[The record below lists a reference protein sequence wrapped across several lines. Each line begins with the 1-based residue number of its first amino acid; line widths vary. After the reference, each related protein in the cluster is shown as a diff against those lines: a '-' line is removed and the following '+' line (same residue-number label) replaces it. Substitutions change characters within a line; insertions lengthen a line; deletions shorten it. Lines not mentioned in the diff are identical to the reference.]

1 MPTTSLQLTPDAAN
15 DELAKVLAA
24 LPAELKLEREFPP
37 AVLAE
42 ADAAAKAAPL
52 PDPHD
57 PATDRTDIEF
67 ATIDPAG
74 SDDLDQAF
82 QLVREGAGYR
92 FWYAIADV
100 PAFVTPGGAIDVEA
114 HRRGQTIYAPD
125 GRIPLH
131 PTVLSEGAA
140 SLLPDQLRG
149 AFVWEFALDAN
160 ANVTSST
167 VARGRVRSRRRLDYE
182 GVQHQLD
189 AGTADETLQLLR
201 EVGEGRQV
209 LERARGGASLNI
221 PEVLIDKVDGRY
233 TATRRAQ
240 LPAEGWNAE
249 LSLLTGMEA
258 ATIMLKG
265 KVGILRTMPP
275 AEQDAIDRFRHQTR
289 ALGHAW
295 PDSQPYGD
303 YLATLDG
310 TSPRHLAILHAAA
323 SLFRGAGYTPF
334 DGEVPAN
341 TMQAAVGA
349 PYAHVTAPL
358 RRLVDRFGLV
368 ICEALA
374 AGRPVPDWARA
385 ALPELP
391 AEMSRSS
398 NVAGQL
404 DRRALDAVE
413 AAVLAPRVGES
424 FDGVIIAQNK
434 SGSIVQLLDPA
445 VTAECSGHPSTGT
458 DLRVKLV
465 TADVASSTIMFE
477 LAP

>member
-1 MPTTSLQLTPDAAN
+1 MPTTSLHLTPDAAN
-15 DELAKVLAA
+15 NELATLLAA
-24 LPAELKLEREFPP
+24 LPEQLGLAREFPP

-42 ADAAAKAAPL
+42 ADAVAQAAPL
-52 PDPHD
+52 PDP
-57 PATDRTDIEF
+57 DRTDIEF

-74 SDDLDQAF
+74 SNDLDQAF
-82 QLVREGAGYR
+82 QLVRDGAGYR

-114 HRRGQTIYAPD
+114 HKRGQTIYAPD

-131 PTVLSEGAA
+131 PPVLSEGAA

-167 VARGRVRSRRRLDYE
+167 VARGRVKSRRRLDYE

-189 AGTADETLQLLR
+189 AGTADEALRLLH
-201 EVGEGRQV
+201 EVGGARQT
-209 LERARGGASLNI
+209 LERARGGASLNL
-221 PEVLIDKVDGRY
+221 PEVLIDRVDGRY
-233 TATRRAQ
+233 TATRRTQ
-240 LPAEGWNAE
+240 LPVEGWNAE

-258 ATIMLKG
+258 ATIMLAG

-275 AEQDAIDRFRHQTR
+275 AEPEAIDRFRHQTR
-289 ALGHAW
+289 ALGTPW
-295 PDSQPYGD
+295 PATQPYGD
-303 YLATLDG
+303 FLATLDG
-310 TSPRHLAILHAAA
+310 TNPQHLAILHAAG

-334 DGEVPAN
+334 DGEVPA
-341 TMQAAVGA
+341 TTTQAAVGA

-374 AGRPVPDWARA
+374 AGAPIPDWART

-391 AEMSRSS
+391 AEMSRSN
-398 NVAGQL
+398 NVSGQL

-413 AAVLAPRVGES
+413 AAVLAPRLGET
-424 FDGVIIAQNK
+424 FEGVIIAQNK
-434 SGSIVQLLDPA
+434 SGSVVQLLDPA
-445 VTAECSGHPSTGT
+445 VTAECSGHPTTGEAVT
-458 DLRVKLV
+458 VKLV
-465 TADVASSTIMFE
+465 TADVASSTVLFE
-477 LAP
+477 AAS